1 MPKRLAIARLSHEG
15 NSFSPLLTGQGEF
28 ARREWVVGA
37 AARAF
42 YRGSRSELGAAVAF
56 LEVRPDWAATF
67 LRCAAAPPGGPVES
81 ALLDA
86 LRDEIVEGLTAGA
99 REAPWDGV
107 YLSLHGAMIGPGA
120 PRADLDLVAAVRAA
134 IGATPLALSFDLHA
148 NLDPALADH
157 AAILLGYKTY
167 PHVDTFET
175 GAKALDLLTRAA
187 EGEIAPVS
195 RVAPV
200 GALLPSFN
208 MRTEQGPMAEM
219 AAAARRLEAERGLLD
234 ATPFGGFAYGDVP
247 QAGASVTVCADGDAA
262 LAERTAAELA
272 AGFRARRDEFLIQLP
287 GPEAALREALADKEL
302 RPIAVLEP
310 ADNPMSGGI
319 GDTPGLFHALLAARP
334 DMDPATRV
342 VFAFFWDP
350 ELVARAQAAGPGAAL
365 DGALG
370 GRLTGD
376 FGPPV
381 AITARVARLTDGRF
395 VNQGPMERGLPV
407 DLGPTAVL
415 EFLGIEIIVTSA
427 CVSPND
433 EAYFALHG
441 IELARL
447 DLLCVKAKNHFRAAF
462 AQSFAR
468 LIDADTPGPAALDLS
483 KLPFRQVP
491 PALLPPALLP
501 PALLPHG
508 AT

>member
-1 MPKRLAIARLSHEG
+1 
-15 NSFSPLLTGQGEF
+15 
-28 ARREWVVGA
+28 
-37 AARAF
+37 
-42 YRGSRSELGAAVAF
+42 VA
-56 LEVRPDWAATF
+56 D
-67 LRCAAAPPGGPVES
+67 
-81 ALLDA
+81 ALLRTV
-86 LRDEIVEGLTAGA
+86 RDEILEGLSAGLSDG
-99 REAPWDGV
+99 PWNGV
-107 YLSLHGAMIGPGA
+107 YLSLHGAMIGLEA

-134 IGATPLALSFDLHA
+134 IGRIPLALSFDLHA

-157 AAILLGYKTY
+157 AEILLGYKTY

-195 RVAPV
+195 RVATV

-208 MRTEQGPMAEM
+208 MRTEKGPMAEM
-219 AAAARRLEAERGLLD
+219 AAAARRLATDRGLLD

-247 QAGASVTVCADGDAA
+247 QAGASVTVCADGDPGLAVEAA
-262 LAERTAAELA
+262 GELA
-272 AGFRARRDEFLIQLP
+272 AGFRARRGEFLIRLP
-287 GPEAALREALADKEL
+287 GPEAALREALAGGGTG
-302 RPIAVLEP
+302 PVAVLEP

-319 GDTPGLFHALLAARP
+319 GDAPGLFRALLAARP
-334 DMDPATRV
+334 DMDPATRM

-350 ELVARAQAAGPGAAL
+350 DLVARARAAGPGAVL
-365 DGALG
+365 ECTLG
-370 GRLTGD
+370 GRLTVD

-381 AITARVARLTDGRF
+381 QVRARVVRLTEGRF

-415 EFLGIEIIVTSA
+415 DVLGIEVIVASA

-433 EAYFALHG
+433 PVYFALHG

-462 AQSFAR
+462 SESFAA
-468 LIDADTPGPAALDLS
+468 IVDADTPGPAALDLTR
-483 KLPFRQVP
+483 LPFRHVP
-491 PALLPPALLP
+491 PDRVPPYNA
-501 PALLPHG
+501 
-508 AT
+508 

>member
-1 MPKRLAIARLSHEG
+1 MPKRLAIARFSHEG
-15 NSFSPLLTGQGEF
+15 NSFSPLLTGRGEF
-28 ARREWVVGA
+28 ARREWVAGA

-56 LEVRPDWAATF
+56 LEARPDWDGTF

-81 ALLDA
+81 ALLGA
-86 LRDEIVEGLTAGA
+86 VRDEIVEGLAAGA
-99 REAPWDGV
+99 RDGSWDGV
-107 YLSLHGAMIGPGA
+107 YLSLHGAMIGPEA

-148 NLDPALADH
+148 NLDPALADR
-157 AAILLGYKTY
+157 AEILLGYKTY
-167 PHVDTFET
+167 PHVDTYET

-187 EGEIAPVS
+187 AGEIAPVS

-208 MRTEQGPMAEM
+208 MRTGQGPMAEM
-219 AAAARRLEAERGLLD
+219 AAAARRLAAKRGLLD
-234 ATPFGGFAYGDVP
+234 ATPFGGFAYADVP

-262 LAERTAAELA
+262 LAGRAAAELA
-272 AGFRARRDEFLIQLP
+272 DDFRARRGAFLIHLP
-287 GPEAALREALADKEL
+287 GPEAALREALTDQGQGAVA
-302 RPIAVLEP
+302 RPVAVLEP

-319 GDTPGLFHALLAARP
+319 GDAPGLFRALLAARP
-334 DMDPATRV
+334 GMDPASRV
-342 VFAFFWDP
+342 AFAFFWDP

-365 DGALG
+365 DGTLG
-370 GRLTGD
+370 GRLTAD

-381 AITARVARLTDGRF
+381 AIAARVARLTDGRF

-441 IELARL
+441 IALARL

-483 KLPFRQVP
+483 KLPFRRVP
-491 PALLPPALLP
+491 PAHLP
-501 PALLPHG
+501 G
-508 AT
+508 AW

>member
-1 MPKRLAIARLSHEG
+1 MTKRLAIARLSHEG
-15 NSFSPLLTGQGEF
+15 NSFSPVLTGQGDF
-28 ARREWVVGA
+28 ARREWVAGE

-42 YRGSRSELGAAVAF
+42 YRDSRSELGAAVAF
-56 LEVRPDWAATF
+56 LDARPDWDGTF
-67 LRCAAAPPGGPVES
+67 LRCAAAPPGGPVEG
-81 ALLDA
+81 ALLGA
-86 LRDEIVEGLTAGA
+86 LRNEILEGLAAGLGDG
-99 REAPWDGV
+99 PWDGV
-107 YLSLHGAMIGPGA
+107 YLSLHGAMIGPEA

-148 NLDPALADH
+148 NLDPVLADH
-157 AAILLGYKTY
+157 AEILLGYKTY

-175 GAKALDLLTRAA
+175 GAKALDLLSRAV

-195 RVAPV
+195 RVAPA

-208 MRTEQGPMAEM
+208 MRTEKGPMAEM
-219 AAAARRLEAERGLLD
+219 AAAARRLEVDRGLLD
-234 ATPFGGFAYGDVP
+234 VTPFGGFAYGDVP

-262 LAERTAAELA
+262 LAERTAGELA
-272 AGFRARRDEFLIQLP
+272 AGFRSRRGDFLIHLP
-287 GPEAALREALADKEL
+287 GPEAALREAITDQDAGGGEG
-302 RPIAVLEP
+302 PVAVLEP

-319 GDTPGLFHALLAARP
+319 GDTPGLFRALLAVRP
-334 DMDPATRV
+334 GMDPAARV
-342 VFAFFWDP
+342 AFAFFWDP
-350 ELVARAQAAGPGAAL
+350 ELVARARAAGLGAVL
-365 DGALG
+365 DVTLG

-381 AITARVARLTDGRF
+381 EVRARVARLTDGRF
-395 VNQGPMERGLPV
+395 VNRGPMERGLPV

-415 EFLGIEIIVTSA
+415 EVPGIEVIVTSA

-441 IELARL
+441 IEPARL

-462 AQSFAR
+462 GQTFVR
-468 LIDADTPGPAALDLS
+468 LIDTDTPGPAALDLA

-491 PALLPPALLP
+491 PAHLPPYTN
-501 PALLPHG
+501 G
-508 AT
+508 GTW